1 MLISYNL
8 KHKKKQNKTRDFR
21 SMPFKELAFFA
32 DIKRKVVK
40 NHVDIRFQRQK
51 LGTFLHKSV
60 PLIVFENFQIC
71 FILHAKVNGFFINI
85 QVT

>member
-1 MLISYNL
+1 MVISYNL

-60 PLIVFENFQIC
+60 PLLYLKTFKFVSFYTQ
-71 FILHAKVNGFFINI
+71 K
-85 QVT
+85 